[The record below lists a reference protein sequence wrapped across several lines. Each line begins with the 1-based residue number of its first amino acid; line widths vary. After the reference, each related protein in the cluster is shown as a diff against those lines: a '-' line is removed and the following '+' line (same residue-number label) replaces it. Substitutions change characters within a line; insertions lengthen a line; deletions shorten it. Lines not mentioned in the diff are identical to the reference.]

1 MNNSGYKPHYTNLV
15 SQRSLKEQS
24 STYPYA
30 GTTTIS
36 TIEQQRVTVGA
47 SGGLYGQDTINE
59 SIASEAQ
66 SSDVLNNV
74 VADIIPEDSYR
85 YGQPPQLSNEKQR
98 VNKMGRFRLNESY
111 TNMQQHGYQDLDQ
124 YLSSLPSQRVQ

>member
-1 MNNSGYKPHYTNLV
+1 MNNSGYKPHYTNPV

-24 STYPYA
+24 STFPYA

-47 SGGLYGQDTINE
+47 SGGLYTQDTITE
-59 SIASEAQ
+59 SVASEAH
-66 SSDVLNNV
+66 SSDVLNNA

-85 YGQPPQLSNEKQR
+85 YSPPPQLSNAK
-98 VNKMGRFRLNESY
+98 
-111 TNMQQHGYQDLDQ
+111 
-124 YLSSLPSQRVQ
+124 